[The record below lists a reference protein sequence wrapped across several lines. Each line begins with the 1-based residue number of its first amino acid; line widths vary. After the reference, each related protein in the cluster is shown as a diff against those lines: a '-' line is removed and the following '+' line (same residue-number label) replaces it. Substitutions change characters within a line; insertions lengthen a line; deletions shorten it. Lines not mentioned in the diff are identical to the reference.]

1 MNEIEIGHL
10 GATVIQFIGMAL
22 CIFGFMLV
30 PANVRTVAVAFA
42 MMFIGWNVIE
52 FIFEGTFTVVK

>member
-10 GATVIQFIGMAL
+10 GATVIQFIGIAL

-30 PANVRTVAVAFA
+30 PSKVKSVAIAFA
-42 MMFIGWNVIE
+42 MMFVGWNIIE
-52 FIFEGTFTVVK
+52 FIFEGTFTINR

>member
-22 CIFGFMLV
+22 CIFGFIIV
-30 PANVRTVAVAFA
+30 PSNVKTIAIAFA
-42 MMFIGWNVIE
+42 MMFVGWNVIE
-52 FIFEGTFTVVK
+52 FIFDGTFTIVK